1 MAARPSDIV
10 VVGAGIVGCA
20 VAYELARRG
29 ASVELVDMREA
40 GQGATQASA
49 GMLAPYVEA
58 REENP
63 LLELAV
69 RSLEFYDQFI
79 ASVSRDSGQP
89 IPYKRTGTLEVAADD
104 NRMHRLRATAG
115 VLSRRGVD
123 ANLLDADAARA
134 EEPHLS
140 RDVIGG
146 LLIPSHGCVSA
157 AILVS
162 ALASAARR
170 HGAQILGHGAVRRV
184 ARDGDGMCIETDR
197 GSLNGDGV
205 VITAGSWSGSI
216 EIEGSVERV
225 PVRPVRGQLLQ
236 LRWAGPP
243 LKRITWSERCY
254 LVPWDDGTL
263 LVGATAEEAGFDE
276 RATAAGVHD
285 LLDAACELVP
295 HGWTAGFLGARVGL
309 RPASRDGLPI
319 IGASCAM
326 PNLMYATGH
335 YRNGVLL
342 APVTAVLVADAMLDH
357 RVDALLA
364 AVSPSRFGGL

>member
-1 MAARPSDIV
+1 MAVHPSDIV
-10 VVGAGIVGCA
+10 VVGAGIIGCA

-29 ASVELVDMREA
+29 ASVEVVDMRDA
-40 GQGATQASA
+40 GQGATQAAA

-58 REENP
+58 HEESP

-69 RSLEFYDQFI
+69 RSLELYDQFI
-79 ASVSRDSGQP
+79 AGVSRDSGQP
-89 IPYKRTGTLEVAADD
+89 IPYKRAGTLEVAADD
-104 NRMHRLRATAG
+104 NRMHRLRATADA
-115 VLSRRGVD
+115 LSRRGVD

-157 AILVS
+157 PILVG

-184 ARDGDGMCIETDR
+184 ARDGDGILVETDR
-197 GSLNGDGV
+197 GTLNGDGV
-205 VITAGSWSGSI
+205 VIAAGSWSGSI
-216 EIEGSVERV
+216 EIEGVVERV

-236 LRWAGPP
+236 LRWAEPP

-254 LVPWDDGTL
+254 LVPWDDGTV

-276 RATAAGVHD
+276 RATTAGVHD
-285 LLDAACELVP
+285 LIDAACEVVP
-295 HGWTAGFLGARVGL
+295 RGWTAGFLGARVGL
-309 RPASRDGLPI
+309 RPASTDGPPI
-319 IGASCAM
+319 IGASRVV
-326 PNLMYATGH
+326 PNLMYATAH
-335 YRNGVLL
+335 HRNGVLL
-342 APVTAVLVADAMLDH
+342 APVTAVLVADAMLDN
-357 RVDALLA
+357 RVDALLGP
-364 AVSPSRFGGL
+364 VSPLRFGNL